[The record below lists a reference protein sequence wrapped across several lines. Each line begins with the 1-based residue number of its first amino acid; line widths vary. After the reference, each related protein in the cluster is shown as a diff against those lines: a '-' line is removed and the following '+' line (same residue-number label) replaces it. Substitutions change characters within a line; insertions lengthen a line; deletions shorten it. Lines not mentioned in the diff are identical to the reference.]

1 MSARSPLTRV
11 LALGAT
17 CLALSG
23 CDPVWRLDIYVT
35 VPEAARAAA
44 GGYPQAVLITLSDP
58 AGETVYPG
66 VLLAICEPSTGDLQA
81 EAREAGLGLR
91 GRRRLLTAWLQELP
105 PEHRGQKCGWR
116 PYVESIPQL
125 AIPSGAWRASEVVFE
140 HEDGHDSAYLVLA
153 PP

>member
-1 MSARSPLTRV
+1 MRRRPRIDVEPPHRVRCALTR
-11 LALGAT
+11 APLGFVRAE
-17 CLALSG
+17 L
-23 CDPVWRLDIYVT
+23 VH
-35 VPEAARAAA
+35 PEAARAAA

-116 PYVESIPQL
+116 PYVESIPPL